1 MKHTIN
7 VGALSALCIA
17 LQLPAQP
24 AATPTII
31 SPENCIMAAACIGAA
46 ASLYCAHKLHTESSE
61 TCCCYDEPC
70 PTVPGC
76 YCTPQPQVL
85 AIVPTPFTGWETVA
99 PLFYTNNRLTD
110 QELHLI
116 AHYITVSV
124 AFNNTFQQ
132 AFSCEQSL
140 IATIQSNIPEIT
152 SKPKHLWT
160 EHECLRLK
168 AILKE
173 MKHEIHYFMAMYKQ
187 LQPEYRYIQD
197 VWARIRG
204 LKNSMN
210 DTQLDVIHAIDIDY
224 FAMSLPQG
232 ESVLYD
238 MLRGRTA
245 IWHWDI

>member
-1 MKHTIN
+1 MKHSIHI
-7 VGALSALCIA
+7 GALSALCVA
-17 LQLPAQP
+17 LQSPAQP
-24 AATPTII
+24 AVTPAII

-61 TCCCYDEPC
+61 ICCCYDEPC
-70 PTVPGC
+70 PTVSGC
-76 YCTPQPQVL
+76 YYTPQPQVP

-99 PLFYTNNRLTD
+99 PLFYANNRLTD
-110 QELHLI
+110 QLQLI

-124 AFNNTFQQ
+124 AFNNAFQQ

-160 EHECLRLK
+160 EHECLRLQ
-168 AILKE
+168 AILKG
-173 MKHEIHYFMAMYKQ
+173 MAHEIQYFMAMYKK

-197 VWARIRG
+197 VWARIRE

-210 DTQLDVIHAIDIDY
+210 DTQWDVIRAIDIDY
-224 FAMSLPQG
+224 FALSLPQG

-238 MLRGRTA
+238 MLRGRQSVWLWN
-245 IWHWDI
+245 I